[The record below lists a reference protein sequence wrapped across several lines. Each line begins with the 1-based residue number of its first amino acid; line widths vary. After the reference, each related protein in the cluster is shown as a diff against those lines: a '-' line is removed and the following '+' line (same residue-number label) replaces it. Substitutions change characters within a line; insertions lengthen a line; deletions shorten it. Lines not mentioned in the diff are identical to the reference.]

1 MGWLA
6 LLILTWGQCKGLNF
20 GINTEEI
27 TPTSFLF
34 PDLNKIINAEFG
46 GQNALLLSLIMK
58 KSYFL
63 TYFLAMVMAMGMF
76 SCSSSNDDG
85 GSSDDAS
92 KNSIAGVYNID
103 SYTLTF
109 YDNST
114 FAAKDNASGKNY
126 SGAYTYNAPDLIL
139 SGVVATR
146 AFSLEEG
153 KVYSFSVARSGNNL
167 TLTNKETG
175 EVVTLTYV
183 SAAPASDGQLTP
195 DEEKAYIETTARM
208 LETYFVANE
217 WQILTDVAKELQDV
231 NADSLEIY
239 AEEFIQR
246 TITGYNK
253 YGYQY
258 NNGLDQ
264 IISYISIQNY
274 VDKLILVSQAHGQFK
289 ASYGGKWGKV
299 GSDAGLK
306 FTYTDKSGA
315 VWEAS
320 ATYSGSTGKIRIDE
334 WKEKYGQSIGSVD
347 FDETNASKYEYSKEN
362 LLIDVPTQVTAVLT
376 RNGEVKVQT
385 TVNISKFQNA
395 TDEHNQLSFMGQAAG
410 TVDVMIQ
417 PTGEP
422 FYVHTDFDYV
432 NGNGSAVN
440 TLIKR
445 GATEL
450 VKVAANAT
458 PSASGARKMDNVTNA
473 SAVVT
478 ALNRLTVRMTATD
491 GKSVAD
497 AYQNADKRDNRYN
510 EEYVKNC
517 AATINNGVSAY
528 ITNGPASTI
537 NQGTLRVAVKSKSDY
552 NGNRYELYPT
562 LNFAEGSSYAFEDYF
577 TEAYFKTVIDY
588 AKQLGKDL
596 ERMIKK

>member
-6 LLILTWGQCKGLNF
+6 LLILTWGQCEGQNF

-46 GQNALLLSLIMK
+46 GQDAFLLSLIMK

-76 SCSSSNDDG
+76 SCSSSDDG
-85 GSSDDAS
+85 GSSDGS

-114 FAAKDNASGKNY
+114 FAATDNASGKNY

-217 WQILTDVAKELQDV
+217 WQVLTDVAKELQDV

-258 NNGLDQ
+258 NNGLGQ

-432 NGNGSAVN
+432 NGNGSTVN

>member
-1 MGWLA
+1 M
-6 LLILTWGQCKGLNF
+6 
-20 GINTEEI
+20 
-27 TPTSFLF
+27 SFLF

-46 GQNALLLSLIMK
+46 GQDAFLLSLIMK

-217 WQILTDVAKELQDV
+217 WQVLTDVAKELQDV

-258 NNGLDQ
+258 NNGLGQ

-432 NGNGSAVN
+432 NGNGSTVN

-497 AYQNADKRDNRYN
+497 AYQNADKRANRYN

-517 AATINNGVSAY
+517 ANTINNGVNAY

-537 NQGTLRVAVKSKSDY
+537 NQGTLKVAVKSKSDY

>member
-1 MGWLA
+1 
-6 LLILTWGQCKGLNF
+6 
-20 GINTEEI
+20 
-27 TPTSFLF
+27 
-34 PDLNKIINAEFG
+34 
-46 GQNALLLSLIMK
+46 MK
-58 KSYFL
+58 KISFL
-63 TYFLAMVMAMGMF
+63 TYFFAMVMAMGMV
-76 SCSSSNDDG
+76 SCSSSDDD

-109 YDNST
+109 FDNST
-114 FAAKDNASGKNY
+114 FAATDNASGKNY
-126 SGAYTYNAPDLIL
+126 SGAYTYNAPDLVL

-153 KVYSFSVARSGNNL
+153 KVYSFSVARNGNNL

-175 EVVTLTYV
+175 EVLTLTFV
-183 SAAPASDGQLTP
+183 SAPPANDGQLTP

-217 WQILTDVAKELQDV
+217 WQVFTDVAKELQDID
-231 NADSLEIY
+231 AGAMEDY
-239 AEEFIQR
+239 ANDLIEKTFTGTSKYESSYYLQDR
-246 TITGYNK
+246 WDYSSGTYYYHLQTYITNYNYYDRIFMASK
-253 YGYQY
+253 A
-258 NNGLDQ
+258 
-264 IISYISIQNY
+264 
-274 VDKLILVSQAHGQFK
+274 KGQFV
-289 ASYGGKWGKV
+289 ASYGGKWEKV
-299 GSDAGLK
+299 GSEEGLK
-306 FTYTDKSGA
+306 ATYTDKSGA
-315 VWEAS
+315 VWVLAI
-320 ATYSGSTGKIRIDE
+320 THSGSTGPIRIE
-334 WKEKYGQSIGSVD
+334 KWKEYSDQIYGPTYVPTGNVVFGEPQTS
-347 FDETNASKYEYSKEN
+347 TYSYDRN
-362 LLIDVPTQVTAVLT
+362 SDLIDVPTQVTATLT

-395 TDEHNQLSFMGQAAG
+395 TDEHSQLSFMGQAAG

-417 PTGEP
+417 PAGEP
-422 FYVHTDFDYV
+422 FYVHTDFDYI
-432 NGNGSAVN
+432 NGNNSVVN
-440 TLIKR
+440 ATIKR
-445 GATEL
+445 GGTEL
-450 VKVAANAT
+450 VNVAVNAT
-458 PSASGARKMDNVTNA
+458 PSASGAQQMDNVNSI

-537 NQGTLRVAVKSKSDY
+537 NQGTLKVAVKSKSDY

-562 LNFAEGSSYAFEDYF
+562 LNFANGSSYKFEDYF
-577 TEAYFKTVIDY
+577 TETYFKSVIDY

-596 ERMIKK
+596 ERMVKK